1 MIVKGDV
8 TRKLFSPGSKSE
20 HVAVVLRA
28 DGAEYV
34 LRRVGANP
42 FTDPT
47 MDALVGKR
55 VEIDGDLRGY
65 NLMVRSWHELEPS

>member
-1 MIVKGDV
+1 MIVKGQV

-20 HVAVVLRA
+20 HPAVVLRA

-42 FTDPT
+42 FVDPV
-47 MDALVGKR
+47 MDALVGKD
-55 VEIDGDLRGY
+55 VEINGDVQGY
-65 NLMVRSWHELEPS
+65 NLMVKSWHELKSQ